1 MYDFY
6 FVLSL
11 LCLEFW
17 CNLLRFFWKK
27 NHTDDVEVLKAHKK
41 KCIKFYILG
50 RVIVIQ
56 SATAIFPVR
65 F

>member
-1 MYDFY
+1 MIFILYCPCYVWNFGAIIKV
-6 FVLSL
+6 FLG
-11 LCLEFW
+11 
-17 CNLLRFFWKK
+17 KK
-27 NHTDDVEVLKAHKK
+27 KSHTDDIEVLKAHKK